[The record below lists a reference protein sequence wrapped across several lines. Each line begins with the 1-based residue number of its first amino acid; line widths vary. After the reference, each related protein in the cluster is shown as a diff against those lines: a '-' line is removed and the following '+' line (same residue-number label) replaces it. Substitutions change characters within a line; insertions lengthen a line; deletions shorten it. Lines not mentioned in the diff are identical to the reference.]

1 MNLLEDYKTEVA
13 SVMKDIFDTFKRETP
28 LRFYKPSIEH
38 VVIFDENFN
47 SDLQEY
53 SDPNVTLTEQYTE
66 FYCRIIYLKAA
77 DTFST
82 FIGGGENITAKAEQD
97 FGLLNIQMESDA
109 YEYVKDTIRFT
120 FMGDN
125 YRKIPPIR
133 KLGVLGTFN
142 LYQLN
147 LKKVE

>member
-1 MNLLEDYKTEVA
+1 
-13 SVMKDIFDTFKRETP
+13 
-28 LRFYKPSIEH
+28 
-38 VVIFDENFN
+38 
-47 SDLQEY
+47 
-53 SDPNVTLTEQYTE
+53 
-66 FYCRIIYLKAA
+66 
-77 DTFST
+77 
-82 FIGGGENITAKAEQD
+82 
-97 FGLLNIQMESDA
+97 MEADA

-125 YRKIPPIR
+125 YRKISSTR

>member
-13 SVMKDIFDTFKRETP
+13 AVMKDIFDTFKRETP

-38 VVIFDENFN
+38 VFN

-53 SDPNVTLTEQYTE
+53 SDPNVTLIEQYAE
-66 FYCRIIYLKAA
+66 FYCRIIYPKAA
-77 DTFST
+77 DSFST

-97 FGLLNIQMESDA
+97 FGLLNIQMEADA

-125 YRKIPPIR
+125 YRKISSTR

-142 LYQLN
+142 LYQIN

>member
-1 MNLLEDYKTEVA
+1 MNLLEDYKAEVSA
-13 SVMKDIFDTFKRETP
+13 VMKDIFDTFKRETA

-38 VVIFDENFN
+38 VVIFDPNFN

-53 SDPNVTLTEQYTE
+53 SDPNVTLTEQYSD
-66 FYCRIIYLKAA
+66 FYCRIIYPKAA

-82 FIGGGENITAKAEQD
+82 FIGGGENIQAKAEQD
-97 FGLLNIQMESDA
+97 FGLLNIQMEADA

-125 YRKIPPIR
+125 YRKISSTR
-133 KLGVLGTFN
+133 KLGILGTFN